1 MDFSTY
7 DMLLGGFQS
16 PFNQSSLAAEDTLG
30 LLDDCLGADGPS
42 PAPGFSILKSKD
54 VLSDWLSDDSLL
66 HSTGRSEEDAFIGMD
81 WMVEKM
87 DLRLFDDLDSLL
99 GTENMEA
106 TVSPADLMAALEDSC
121 DPLEDTHFPMAQS
134 SLPVPEPLT
143 CQAKSPLGADQVAPI
158 AHFLSPMN
166 LSPKAIELQESPFLS
181 LIIPPKRESSS
192 PEHYSFCPSLD
203 SMASSPDHSF
213 SLELGSEVDIGEL
226 QKLESSTK
234 CESEEETSSDDS
246 GICLSPELYL
256 VSPKQSPS
264 FSVESPLST
273 CVNSSC
279 VELPQQSP
287 ASVEP
292 GPCTELAISAR
303 PKPYTFPIDDKVLAK
318 VKVAGGERKLDKK
331 TKKMEQNKTAATR
344 YRQKK
349 RAEQEAISAECRQLE
364 GKNEALQEKVDSLAK
379 EIQYLKDLME
389 EVRTA
394 KSKRGKSQ
402 SLE

>member
-1 MDFSTY
+1 MDFSI
-7 DMLLGGFQS
+7 DEMLLGDFQS
-16 PFNQSSLAAEDTLG
+16 PFNQPSLAAEDTLG

-54 VLSDWLSDDSLL
+54 VLSDWLSVDSLL
-66 HSTGRSEEDAFIGMD
+66 HTTDRSKEDAFFGMD

-87 DLRLFDDLDSLL
+87 DLKLFDDFDSLL
-99 GTENMEA
+99 ETQNMEA
-106 TVSPADLMAALEDSC
+106 TVSPADLLAALEDLR
-121 DPLEDTHFPMAQS
+121 DPLEGTHFPMTLS
-134 SLPVPEPLT
+134 SLPV
-143 CQAKSPLGADQVAPI
+143 AKTSVYQTNSPFGADQVAPTI
-158 AHFLSPMN
+158 HFLSPLS
-166 LSPKAIELQESPFLS
+166 LSPKVIELPEHPFFSMVLSPKLENS
-181 LIIPPKRESSS
+181 T
-192 PEHYSFCPSLD
+192 PEHYSFSPSLD
-203 SMASSPDHSF
+203 SVASTPDHSF

-226 QKLESSTK
+226 QKLAPSTK

-246 GICLSPELYL
+246 GICLSPELYP

-264 FSVESPLST
+264 FSVESPQSI
-273 CVNSSC
+273 CVNPSYL
-279 VELPQQSP
+279 ELAQQSP

-292 GPCTELAISAR
+292 GPGTEIAISAR
-303 PKPYTFPIDDKVLAK
+303 PKPYDIPTDDKVLAK
-318 VKVAGGERKLDKK
+318 VKVGGGERKLDKK

-349 RAEQEAISAECRQLE
+349 RAEQEAISAECRELE
-364 GKNEALQEKVDSLAK
+364 GKNDALQEKVDSLTK

-394 KSKRGKSQ
+394 KSKRAKSQ